1 MKKIVCAVTAIVM
14 LVLCAALFSCGKNKT
29 VPIEPPKGG
38 GTGTDGNFDP
48 GPVLGTWTAEVS
60 ARDFLF
66 PSDEWDTA
74 SREWNDSTVK
84 LSLQFND
91 KGKLILG
98 LEKDDVR
105 TFVKNNLESA
115 NAMFGYTVEEVME
128 EGKYESEDALIDDMI
143 DSAFATLNKNGE
155 YTYSDGVLKTE
166 LIVLTHSH
174 SKGDEDEDPPSEI
187 KVETDA
193 NTLTFTEY
201 LNESEDNEL
210 FNRNVLP
217 ITFEKHK

>member
-38 GTGTDGNFDP
+38 GTGTGGNFDP

-84 LSLQFND
+84 LSLQFTET
-91 KGKLILG
+91 GKLVLG
-98 LEKDDVR
+98 LKRDDVR

-155 YTYSDGVLKTE
+155 YTYSE
-166 LIVLTHSH
+166 C
-174 SKGDEDEDPPSEI
+174 
-187 KVETDA
+187 
-193 NTLTFTEY
+193 
-201 LNESEDNEL
+201 
-210 FNRNVLP
+210 
-217 ITFEKHK
+217 